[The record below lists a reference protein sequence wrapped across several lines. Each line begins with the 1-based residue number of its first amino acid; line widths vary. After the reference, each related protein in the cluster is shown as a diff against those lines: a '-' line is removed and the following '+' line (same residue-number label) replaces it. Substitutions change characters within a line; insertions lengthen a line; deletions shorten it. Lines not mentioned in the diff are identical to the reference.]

1 MDWLLDLLWDGLTWL
16 GRLPL
21 LGVIWAAGI
30 ILSPLIGDEDL
41 VSGFVAVPICEI
53 SVGGFINKGDLN
65 WVFEFDLPSGTVL
78 Q

>member
-41 VSGFVAVPICEI
+41 VSGFVAVPI
-53 SVGGFINKGDLN
+53 L
-65 WVFEFDLPSGTVL
+65 
-78 Q
+78 